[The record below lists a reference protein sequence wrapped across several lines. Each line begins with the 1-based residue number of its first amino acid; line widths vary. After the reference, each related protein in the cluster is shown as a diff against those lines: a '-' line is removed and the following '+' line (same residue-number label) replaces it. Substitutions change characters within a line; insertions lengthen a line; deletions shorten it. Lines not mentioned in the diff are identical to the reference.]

1 MALPPPLEGVC
12 FVYLLVGG
20 YRSLPEAFFPWLH
33 KRRMTQRWKLP
44 PRDRLPRHLAIIMDG
59 NGRWALRRGLPRVAG
74 HRAGVEAL
82 RETVKACLEWG
93 IEILTVYA
101 FSTENWKRPR
111 EEVDTLMELLV
122 EYLRKE
128 VKELNQQGVRIGAIG
143 RLHELP
149 IEAQQELARA
159 RELTAGNQRL
169 LLNLALN
176 YGGRAELVDACC
188 AVAQDILQGKLKL
201 EQIDE
206 EVLSRYLYTA
216 GLPDPDLLIRTAG
229 EMRFSN
235 FLLWQSAYTE
245 LWVTPILWP
254 DFRRE
259 DLLVALHDYAR
270 RERRFGGL
278 K

>member
-1 MALPPPLEGVC
+1 M
-12 FVYLLVGG
+12 
-20 YRSLPEAFFPWLH
+20 PEAFFPWLH

>member
-1 MALPPPLEGVC
+1 LPKV
-12 FVYLLVGG
+12 
-20 YRSLPEAFFPWLH
+20 FFPWLP
-33 KRRMTQRWKLP
+33 KRRVPSRQELP

-59 NGRWALRRGLPRVAG
+59 NGRWALKRGLPRVVG
-74 HRAGVEAL
+74 HRAGVETL
-82 RETVKACLEWG
+82 REIVKACLEWG

-101 FSTENWKRPR
+101 FSTENWKRPQ
-111 EEVDTLMELLV
+111 EEVETLMELLV
-122 EYLRKE
+122 EYLQKE
-128 VKELNQQGVRIGAIG
+128 TDELNRQGVKIGAIG
-143 RLHELP
+143 RLYELP
-149 IEAQQELARA
+149 EKAQRELMRA
-159 RELTAGNQRL
+159 RELTAKNQKL

-188 AVAQDILQGKLKL
+188 AVVRDVLRGKLKVDD
-201 EQIDE
+201 IDE
-206 EVLSRYLYTA
+206 GVLSSYLYTA

-245 LWVTPILWP
+245 LWITPVLWP

-259 DLLVALHDYAR
+259 DLLAALHDYAR

>member
-1 MALPPPLEGVC
+1 M
-12 FVYLLVGG
+12 
-20 YRSLPEAFFPWLH
+20 PEVFFPRLQ
-33 KRRMTQRWKLP
+33 KCGVPVKPELP
-44 PRDRLPRHLAIIMDG
+44 PRELLPRHLAIIMDG
-59 NGRWALRRGLPRVAG
+59 NGRWAVKRGLPRVVG
-74 HRAGVEAL
+74 HRAGVETL
-82 RETVKACLEWG
+82 REIVKACLEWG

-122 EYLRKE
+122 EYLQKE
-128 VKELNQQGVRIGAIG
+128 ADELHRQGVKIGAIG
-143 RLHELP
+143 RLYELP
-149 IEAQQELARA
+149 EKAQRELMRA
-159 RELTAGNQRL
+159 KELTARNRKL

-188 AVAQDILQGKLKL
+188 AVVRDVLRGKLRV
-201 EQIDE
+201 EDIDE
-206 EVLSRYLYTA
+206 RVLNSYLYTA

-245 LWVTPILWP
+245 LWVTPVLWP

-259 DLLVALHDYAR
+259 DLLAALHDYAR
-270 RERRFGGL
+270 RERRFGGI

>member
-1 MALPPPLEGVC
+1 MQKCGVP
-12 FVYLLVGG
+12 VK
-20 YRSLPEAFFPWLH
+20 PE
-33 KRRMTQRWKLP
+33 LP
-44 PRDRLPRHLAIIMDG
+44 PRELLPRHLAIIMDG
-59 NGRWALRRGLPRVAG
+59 NGRWAVKRGLPRVVG
-74 HRAGVEAL
+74 HRAGVETL
-82 RETVKACLEWG
+82 REIVKACLEWG

-122 EYLRKE
+122 EYLQKE
-128 VKELNQQGVRIGAIG
+128 ADELHRQGVKIGAIG
-143 RLHELP
+143 RLYELP
-149 IEAQQELARA
+149 EKAQRELMRA
-159 RELTAGNQRL
+159 KELTARNRKL

-188 AVAQDILQGKLKL
+188 AVVRDVLRGKLRV
-201 EQIDE
+201 EDIDE
-206 EVLSRYLYTA
+206 RVLNSYLYTA

-245 LWVTPILWP
+245 LWVTPVLWP

-259 DLLVALHDYAR
+259 DLLAALHDYAR
-270 RERRFGGL
+270 RERRFGGI

>member
-1 MALPPPLEGVC
+1 MPKV
-12 FVYLLVGG
+12 
-20 YRSLPEAFFPWLH
+20 FFPWLP
-33 KRRMTQRWKLP
+33 KRQVPPRQELP

-59 NGRWALRRGLPRVAG
+59 NGRWALKRGLPRVVG
-74 HRAGVEAL
+74 HRAGVETL
-82 RETVKACLEWG
+82 REIVKACLEWG

-101 FSTENWKRPR
+101 FSTENWKRPQ
-111 EEVDTLMELLV
+111 EEVETLMELLV
-122 EYLRKE
+122 EYLQKE
-128 VKELNQQGVRIGAIG
+128 TDELNRQGIKIGAIG
-143 RLHELP
+143 RLYELP
-149 IEAQQELARA
+149 EKAQRELMRA
-159 RELTAGNQRL
+159 RELTAKNQKL

-188 AVAQDILQGKLKL
+188 AVVQDVLRGKLKVDD
-201 EQIDE
+201 IDE
-206 EVLSRYLYTA
+206 GVLSSYLYTA

-245 LWVTPILWP
+245 LWITPVLWP

-259 DLLVALHDYAR
+259 DLLAALHDYAR

>member
-1 MALPPPLEGVC
+1 MPKV
-12 FVYLLVGG
+12 
-20 YRSLPEAFFPWLH
+20 FFPWLH
-33 KRRMTQRWKLP
+33 KRRLPSGRELP

-59 NGRWALRRGLPRVAG
+59 NGRWALKRGLPRAVG

-82 RETVKACLEWG
+82 REIVKACLEWG

-111 EEVDTLMELLV
+111 EEVETLMELLV
-122 EYLRKE
+122 EYLQKE
-128 VKELNQQGVRIGAIG
+128 VDELNHQGVKISAIG
-143 RLHELP
+143 RLNELP
-149 IEAQQELARA
+149 EKAQKELARA
-159 RELTAGNQRL
+159 KELTAGNRRL

-176 YGGRAELVDACC
+176 YGGRAELVDACR
-188 AVAQDILQGKLKL
+188 AVVEDILQGKLKL
-201 EQIDE
+201 DQIDE

-245 LWVTPILWP
+245 LWVTPVLWP

-259 DLLVALHDYAR
+259 HLLAALHDYAR